1 MSAARRRGAL
11 VLESAGG
18 GAGLRVNLVRTGYLG
33 VVERGRQPRM
43 GPYPPA
49 RAAFKSV
56 ATSEY
61 TREFEPQLE
70 AAREGSEPAWAA
82 IYARLAP
89 QVLGY
94 LRASGAIE
102 PEDTLSEV
110 FLQVARDLPR
120 FEGDERDFRAWAF
133 TIAHHRLIDA
143 RRAAARRPAD
153 PVAEVPE
160 PDTAPLDDA
169 ADEALARI
177 GRDEILRVL
186 ARADARPAIGAA
198 PAAARRADRRGG
210 GVGAL
215 EAPRS
220 GQGAAAPRARGRP
233 A

>member
-1 MSAARRRGAL
+1 
-11 VLESAGG
+11 
-18 GAGLRVNLVRTGYLG
+18 
-33 VVERGRQPRM
+33 
-43 GPYPPA
+43 
-49 RAAFKSV
+49 V
-56 ATSEY
+56 ATTEY

-70 AAREGSEPAWAA
+70 AARDGSEPAWAA

-120 FEGDERDFRAWAF
+120 FEGGERDFRAWAF
-133 TIAHHRLIDA
+133 TVAHHRLIDA

-153 PVAEVPE
+153 PVAAVPE
-160 PDTAPLDDA
+160 PETAPLGDA

-186 ARADARPAIGAA
+186 AQLTRDQRSVLLLRLLGGLTVDEV
-198 PAAARRADRRGG
+198 AAALRKRPGAVKALQRRGLAAVRRELATG
-210 GVGAL
+210 GVPL
-215 EAPRS
+215 
-220 GQGAAAPRARGRP
+220 
-233 A
+233 

>member
-1 MSAARRRGAL
+1 MAAGADRRDRSRPA
-11 VLESAGG
+11 
-18 GAGLRVNLVRTGYLG
+18 GAGSVLIPW
-33 VVERGRQPRM
+33 PR
-43 GPYPPA
+43 PIT
-49 RAAFKSV
+49 RASSSP
-56 ATSEY
+56 T
-61 TREFEPQLE
+61 LE
-70 AAREGSEPAWAA
+70 AAREGSEPAWAE

-169 ADEALARI
+169 SDEALARI

-186 ARADARPAIGAA
+186 AELTTDQRSVLLLRLLGELTVEEV
-198 PAAARRADRRGG
+198 AAALSKRPGAVKALQRRGLAAVRRSCRG
-210 GVGAL
+210 GA
-215 EAPRS
+215 
-220 GQGAAAPRARGRP
+220 
-233 A
+233 